1 MKKYKLVEIF
11 YSLQGEGLRV
21 GTPNIFIR
29 FSHCNLSCDFCD
41 TPYNDVNLELDK
53 NELLEN
59 IKQYNCKNIILTG
72 GEPMLQVDDELI
84 SLFKENNYYLA
95 IESNG
100 IKEVHK
106 EIDYICISPKSKKF
120 FQITGDELKY
130 VIKVGDK
137 IPQKIG
143 DFKNYLISPEM
154 NYNTPNFDNLNY
166 CIELV
171 KNNPEW
177 RLSIQSHKFMNI
189 R

>member
-41 TPYNDVNLELDK
+41 TPYNDVNLELNK
-53 NELLEN
+53 SELLEN
-59 IKQYNCKNIILTG
+59 IRQYNCKNIILTG
-72 GEPMLQVDDELI
+72 GEPMLQIDDELI
-84 SLFKENNYYLA
+84 DIFKENNYYLA

-100 IKEVHK
+100 IKDVH
-106 EIDYICISPKSKKF
+106 EGIDYICISPKSKKF
-120 FQITGDELKY
+120 NQIVGDELKY
-130 VIKVGDK
+130 VLKVGDN
-137 IPQKIG
+137 IPEKIG
-143 DFKNYLISPEM
+143 DFKNYLISPQM
-154 NYNTPNFDNLNY
+154 NYNTPNFENLNY

-171 KNNPEW
+171 KDNPEW